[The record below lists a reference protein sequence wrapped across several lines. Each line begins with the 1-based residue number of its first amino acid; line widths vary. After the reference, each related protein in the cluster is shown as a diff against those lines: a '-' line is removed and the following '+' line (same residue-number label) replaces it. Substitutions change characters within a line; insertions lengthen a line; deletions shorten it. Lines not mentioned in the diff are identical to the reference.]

1 MTILQVMITLSV
13 IMFCVQVS
21 FCIYVEQMKW
31 YWALYSALVIYTTVV
46 VLLAVLANI
55 ETIFPQ
61 VLLKV

>member
-1 MTILQVMITLSV
+1 MTILQIMITVSV
-13 IMFCVQVS
+13 MMFCVQVA

-61 VLLKV
+61 ILLKV

>member
-1 MTILQVMITLSV
+1 VSVM
-13 IMFCVQVS
+13 MFCVQVS

>member
-1 MTILQVMITLSV
+1 MTTLQFMILLSV
-13 IMFCVQVS
+13 IMICAQVA

-55 ETIFPQ
+55 DTIFPQ
-61 VLLKV
+61 ILLKV

>member
-1 MTILQVMITLSV
+1 
-13 IMFCVQVS
+13 
-21 FCIYVEQMKW
+21 MKW